1 MAMTTADLVLEGGG
15 VKGTG
20 LIGAITALTEH
31 QDSYEFHRIAGA
43 SAGAIVASFLAAG
56 INPGALKQIMTEQDF
71 TQFEDE
77 AAVFKHLKLFG
88 EGFGLL
94 FHEGLFAGDALHTF
108 IAQHLAQHG
117 VTTWGDL
124 KIDDDELPAEQRYK
138 LVVVVSDVSH
148 GRELRLPWDYR
159 SKLGVDPDSQS
170 VADAVRSS
178 AGIPFFFRPFR
189 LPAANEVSAGNGYVL
204 GTDGGMLSNYPIDIF
219 DRPTGARWPTLG
231 VKLSARQQVTTTAW
245 KSDAN
250 ALQLATSLVS
260 TMTDARDQLHVDDPY
275 YSNRTIFVDT
285 TGFSSTNFH
294 LTTTD
299 KLTLFTNGHNAA
311 QQFLTTW
318 DYQQWLAA
326 NAPRAPRAPFDATK
340 PPPATNTPT
349 SGTGA
354 PAAPTAERDDP
365 P

>member
-1 MAMTTADLVLEGGG
+1 MATADLVLEGGG

-20 LIGAITALTEH
+20 LVGAITALTENE
-31 QDSYEFHRIAGA
+31 DSYQFHRIAGT

-56 INPGALKQIMTEQDF
+56 INPVALKQIMTEQDF
-71 TQFEDE
+71 SQFDDE
-77 AAVFKHLKLFG
+77 PAIFTHLKPFG
-88 EGFGLL
+88 EALGLL
-94 FHEGLFAGDALHTF
+94 FHEGLFAGDALHMF
-108 IAQHLAQHG
+108 IAHNLAQHG

-124 KIDDDELPAEQRYK
+124 RIDDDELPPEQRYK
-138 LVVVVSDVSH
+138 LTVVVSDVSH

-159 SKLGVDPDSQS
+159 GTLGIDPDSQL

-178 AGIPFFFRPFR
+178 AGIPFFFRPYR
-189 LPAANEVSAGNGYVL
+189 LPAAKEFSAGHGYVL

-219 DRPTGARWPTLG
+219 DRPNGARWPTLG
-231 VKLSARQQVTTTAW
+231 VKLSARQQVTTSMW
-245 KSDAN
+245 KADAN

-275 YSNRTIFVDT
+275 YASRTIFIDT

-311 QQFLTTW
+311 RQFLTTW

-340 PPPATNTPT
+340 P
-349 SGTGA
+349 A
-354 PAAPTAERDDP
+354 PAAIPQASGATAPPAERGTRQ
-365 P
+365 

>member
-1 MAMTTADLVLEGGG
+1 MATADLVLEGGG

-20 LIGAITALTEH
+20 LVGAITALTENE
-31 QDSYEFHRIAGA
+31 DSYQFHRIAGT

-56 INPGALKQIMTEQDF
+56 INPVALKQIMTEQDF
-71 TQFEDE
+71 SQFEDE
-77 AAVFKHLKLFG
+77 PAIFTHLKPFG
-88 EGFGLL
+88 EALGLL
-94 FHEGLFAGDALHTF
+94 FHEGLFAGDALHMF
-108 IAQHLAQHG
+108 IAHNLAQHG

-124 KIDDDELPAEQRYK
+124 RIDDDELPPEQRYK
-138 LVVVVSDVSH
+138 LTVVVSDVSH

-159 SKLGVDPDSQS
+159 GTLGIDPDSQL

-178 AGIPFFFRPFR
+178 AGIPFFFRPYR
-189 LPAANEVSAGNGYVL
+189 LPAAKEFSAGHGYVL

-219 DRPTGARWPTLG
+219 DRPNGARWPTLG
-231 VKLSARQQVTTTAW
+231 VKLSARQQVTTSMW

-275 YSNRTIFVDT
+275 YASRTIFIDT

-311 QQFLTTW
+311 RQFLTTW

-326 NAPRAPRAPFDATK
+326 NAPRAPRTPFDATR
-340 PPPATNTPT
+340 PSPATIPQA
-349 SGTGA
+349 SGATAAA
-354 PAAPTAERDDP
+354 PAPPAERDTP
-365 P
+365 Q

>member
-1 MAMTTADLVLEGGG
+1 MSTADLVLEGGG

-20 LIGAITALTEH
+20 LVGAITALTEH
-31 QDSYEFHRIAGA
+31 QDSYQFHRIAGA

-56 INPGALKQIMTEQDF
+56 ISPVALKQIMTDQDF
-71 TQFEDE
+71 SQFEDE
-77 AAVFKHLKLFG
+77 AAVFAHAKPFG
-88 EGFGLL
+88 EGIGLL
-94 FHEGLFAGDALHTF
+94 FHEGLFVGDNLHTF
-108 IAQHLAQHG
+108 IAEHLGQHG

-124 KIDDDELPAEQRYK
+124 KIDDDELPPEQRYK

-159 SKLGVDPDSQS
+159 SKLGVDPDTQS
-170 VADAVRSS
+170 VADAVPAS
-178 AGIPFFFRPFR
+178 AGIPFFFRPHR
-189 LPAANEVSAGNGYVL
+189 LPAAKDFSAGNGYVL

-219 DRPTGARWPTLG
+219 DRPAGARWPTLG
-231 VKLSARQQVTTTAW
+231 VKLSARQQVTTSVW

-275 YSNRTIFVDT
+275 YSSRTIFIDT

-340 PPPATNTPT
+340 PTTAMTPT
-349 SGTGA
+349 TSATDA
-354 PAAPTAERDDP
+354 PAARPAEPATPR
-365 P
+365 

>member
-1 MAMTTADLVLEGGG
+1 MTTADLVLEGGG

-20 LIGAITALTEH
+20 LAGAITALTERADPY
-31 QDSYEFHRIAGA
+31 QFHRVAGA
-43 SAGAIVASFLAAG
+43 SAGAIVASFVAAG
-56 INPGALKQIMTEQDF
+56 INPVALKQIMTEQDF
-71 TQFEDE
+71 AQFEDE
-77 AAVFKHLKLFG
+77 PTAFTHFKLFG

-94 FHEGLFAGDALHTF
+94 FHEGLFAGDVLHTF
-108 IAQHLAQHG
+108 IARHLADGG

-159 SKLGVDPDSQS
+159 SKLGVDPDTQL

-189 LPAANEVSAGNGYVL
+189 LPAAGEYSAGNTYVL
-204 GTDGGMLSNYPIDIF
+204 CTDGGMLSNYPIDIF
-219 DRPTGARWPTLG
+219 DRPSGPRWPTLG
-231 VKLSARQQVTTTAW
+231 VKLSARQQVNTAAW
-245 KSDAN
+245 KSDGN
-250 ALQLATSLVS
+250 ALRLATSLVS

-275 YSNRTIFVDT
+275 YSSRTIFVDT

-294 LTTTD
+294 LSNAD
-299 KLTLFTNGHNAA
+299 KLTLFDNGHSAG

-340 PPPATNTPT
+340 SAAATITQS
-349 SGTGA
+349 SGTAGA
-354 PAAPTAERDDP
+354 ETSSPGARN
-365 P
+365 